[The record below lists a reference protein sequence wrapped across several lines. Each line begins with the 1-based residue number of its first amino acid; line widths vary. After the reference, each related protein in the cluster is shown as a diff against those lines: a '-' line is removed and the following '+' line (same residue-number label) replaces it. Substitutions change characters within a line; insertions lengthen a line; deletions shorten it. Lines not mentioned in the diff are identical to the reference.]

1 MNAMLE
7 ELKTLIAVVECKNFT
22 KAGENLKLS
31 QPSVST
37 HIKNLENR
45 FEVTLI
51 DRSIKQKT
59 IYITESGYIL
69 YNRSKEILNLLDKVD
84 HEMKDVSDSVIGHV
98 KVGASF
104 TIGEHI
110 LPKFLTNFTKSYP
123 DIDIEIF
130 IQNTSQVSSHIKNL
144 NYDVGLVEGTTSSSH
159 FIQKYFLMDKM
170 ILAMPYDRNLS
181 SENFSFDSLQNKIWV
196 TRENG
201 SGTRE
206 YLNMFLNSNE
216 IVPKNI
222 IILGSNYAVK
232 EAVKNGLGI
241 TIISNLVTK
250 SDVKNKTL
258 STIEL
263 DENFNRHLS
272 YIIPKNTTLSKSVD
286 VFLSELCNYCSKF
299 NN

>member
-45 FEVTLI
+45 FGVTLI

-159 FIQKYFLMDKM
+159 FKQKYFLMDKM

-181 SENFSFDSLQNKIWV
+181 SKNFSFDSLQNKIWV
-196 TRENG
+196 ARENG

-286 VFLSELCNYCSKF
+286 VFLSELCNYCSKY

>member
-45 FEVTLI
+45 FGVTLI

-196 TRENG
+196 ARENG

>member
-1 MNAMLE
+1 MLE

-45 FEVTLI
+45 FGVTLI

-196 TRENG
+196 ARENG

>member
-1 MNAMLE
+1 MLE

-37 HIKNLENR
+37 HIKNLENK
-45 FEVTLI
+45 FGVTLI

-69 YNRSKEILNLLDKVD
+69 YNRAKEILNMLDKVE

-98 KVGASF
+98 KIGASL

-110 LPKFLTNFTKSYP
+110 LPKFLAEFTEVYP
-123 DIDIEIF
+123 DIDIEVF

-170 ILAMPYDRNLS
+170 ILAMPYDKKLNLD
-181 SENFSFDSLQNKIWV
+181 NFSLDNLQNKIWIA
-196 TRENG
+196 RENG

-250 SDVKNKTL
+250 SDVINKSL

-263 DENFNRHLS
+263 DESFDRHLS
-272 YIIPKNTTLSKSVD
+272 YIIPKNTTASKAVE
-286 VFLSELCNYCSKF
+286 VFLYELCNYCNKLNS
-299 NN
+299 